1 MSTEAAY
8 LQAIQRALDRH
19 EQLCGD
25 EPTAILLS
33 PADHSR
39 LDWPDYRGI
48 VVEPDEDVLQGRIRI
63 ACASS
68 IAALTADYDDSW
80 HRLERKLEALG
91 DLFDSWHK
99 ANDPDRREERKDRET
114 LDRLWRENDERLA
127 EPNRDFDELYRRLL
141 PDMPK
146 IYDQQARSTGT
157 SPGERVLKS
166 WNTGVTAAAIGYEP
180 AEPSPGRRLMRALRR
195 LCRGLIAAMTA
206 RRRGYPR

>member
-99 ANDPDRREERKDRET
+99 ANDPDK
-114 LDRLWRENDERLA
+114 NDERLA

>member
-1 MSTEAAY
+1 MSTEASY
-8 LQAIQRALDRH
+8 LEAIQRALDRH

-25 EPTAILLS
+25 EPTAILLN

-48 VVEPDEDVLQGRIRI
+48 VVEPDEDVLKGRIRI

-68 IAALTADYDDSW
+68 ITALTADYDDSW

-99 ANDPDRREERKDRET
+99 ANDPDRREEREDRET
-114 LDRLWRENDERLA
+114 LDRLWQENDERLA
-127 EPNRDFDELYRRLL
+127 EPNKDYDALYRRLL

-146 IYDQQARSTGT
+146 VQ
-157 SPGERVLKS
+157 S

-195 LCRGLIAAMTA
+195 LCRGLIAAMSA